1 MQVPRS
7 DSPGPLPGSP
17 GPLPD
22 PTLAGTVIVGMSGGV
37 DSAVAAL
44 LLRDAGYAVQ
54 GLFMSNWEDD
64 DDAYCTTAADFQDA
78 RRVCETLGIVLHRAS
93 FAQQYRNRVFDLF
106 LREYSAGRTPNPDVL
121 CNREIKFGVCL
132 DYMHRLGASWIATGH
147 YARLRQTPAGPQL
160 LKAADA
166 AKDQSYFLHGVTAAA
181 LRQTL
186 FPIGELRKA
195 EVRRLAHAAG
205 LPVYDKPDSTGICF
219 IGERP
224 FREFL
229 SRYLRTEPG
238 PIENERGMILGEHRG
253 LALYTLGQRSGLC
266 IGGRAGSA
274 AAPWYVADKDT
285 RRNALIVVQDQ
296 DHPLLLSDAFD
307 VEQMHWLTS
316 EADPGTPADGAPDI
330 DADGALECAVK
341 TRYRQNDLECIVRLH
356 GGVSSVSGAPGV
368 SAVPGVSAAPLWR
381 VNLSEPARAVT
392 PGQYAVFY
400 RGARCLGGG
409 VIARRFNSRTAHG
422 ARGITYNSHFSVEGS

>member
-1 MQVPRS
+1 MQAPRP
-7 DSPGPLPGSP
+7 DSLTA
-17 GPLPD
+17 LPD
-22 PTLAGTVIVGMSGGV
+22 PKLAGTVIVGMSGGV

-44 LLRDAGYAVQ
+44 LLQRDGYAVQ

-64 DDAYCTTAADFQDA
+64 DDAYCTTADDFQDA
-78 RRVCETLGIVLHRAS
+78 RRVCETLGIVLHRVS
-93 FAQQYRNRVFDLF
+93 FAAQYRERVFQLF
-106 LREYSAGRTPNPDVL
+106 LHEYAAGRTPNPDVL

-147 YARLRQTPAGPQL
+147 YARLRQTQTGTQL
-160 LKAADA
+160 LKATDS
-166 AKDQSYFLHGVTAAA
+166 AKDQSYFLHGVAASA
-181 LRQTL
+181 LGKTL

-195 EVRRLAHAAG
+195 EVRRLAHSAG

-224 FREFL
+224 FQEFL

-238 PIENERGMILGEHRG
+238 PIENDAGLILGEHRG
-253 LALYTLGQRSGLC
+253 LALYTLGQRSGLRL
-266 IGGRAGSA
+266 GGRAGTA

-285 RRNALIVVQDQ
+285 ERNALIVVQDQ

-307 VEQMHWLTS
+307 VEQMHWLN
-316 EADPGTPADGAPDI
+316 PGEVTGYPI
-330 DADGALECAVK
+330 ECAVK
-341 TRYRQNDLECIVRLH
+341 TRYRQNDLRCTVRL
-356 GGVSSVSGAPGV
+356 SSAQHL
-368 SAVPGVSAAPLWR
+368 AAEPSVATDQIWS
-381 VNLSEPARAVT
+381 VTLSEPARAVT

-400 RGARCLGGG
+400 SGARCLGGG
-409 VIARRFNSRTAHG
+409 VIAQRFNSRLGAA